1 MRLRHKIKSRIAAAM
16 AAVMVFSMAAPALP
30 VYAGNYGDAAEIVF
44 DPGYGPGLNKTN
56 NGYAALVG
64 GKFTGKQGYPL
75 TDASSNWNGTGIATM
90 NTTGGGAGTGNRPV
104 LPTYADG
111 TWRGYRMTGWKKADG
126 NTLANLPYAY
136 PYETTT
142 TYTAEWEPLTTAT
155 DLTRYVLHYRDL
167 GLGNGGWPDFTS
179 TTTPWTDPAQK
190 DKMHAFD
197 TGSWVTTN
205 VTAKSLVS
213 ATYLRTVPGYM
224 LDDVLIKNN
233 KSLKYGEAPN
243 MNAGTI
249 PVNDPKYPG
258 AEIDGTTHNLK
269 GKMPNDDLMVAY
281 RYKPD
286 PSKKFKL
293 KIQYVTRDT
302 SSGSAVDTVLSG
314 LKDGSNTAINN
325 PQIVA
330 DVPAETALS
339 LPSANGVQ
347 YNGGMYT
354 FASAEIVSGTAD
366 NAAANVYGM
375 KTVRSDNTTPALS
388 GTTGELSDVK
398 MPNQDVT
405 IKYVL
410 ELNPH
415 FTQSLAVNYLDGN
428 TAVTDPSGNMTYSP
442 MEFPAGTTV
451 APPTQNMTPGANKSI
466 PTPHVAG
473 YLPMVAPSFVP
484 GASFSNL
491 APNVAAQTY
500 GFSFLA
506 SGTINVVYVPDYSDH
521 SVWADVTFGTSG
533 NGTMPGGTT
542 KQVKIGT
549 SPTLSSLIGSLT
561 PTPNNYY
568 RFAGWYIGGGSTG
581 NEPTGNRLDDPT
593 GATNPTVTITG
604 DTKLVAKFEEDPA
617 QWFDIHFVAGPHGN
631 INGTAT
637 ILNQHVHAGTTFA
650 SLTKPTATADT
661 NYTFLNNGTDN
672 WRNEA
677 GAQMIGPEIIS
688 ASQTFTAVFTSL
700 IPDDH
705 ALAIPN
711 ATGTVA
717 ANGTGAVKLSGV
729 NDQRHYV
736 LTDKDGNIVAVKTG
750 NELMS
755 GDFSPVELNK
765 EYKVYEVRDSI
776 PTTLTGNISTA
787 VNSGDRS
794 QPTSVI
800 VPAVGANANVGND
813 AANAGQKTITVS
825 PTAPN
830 TEYSLIDANGN
841 VVPASGWVSP
851 STPGAAIVFDNLDPN
866 TTYTVVARPL
876 GGTQTPQDQQP
887 NGSVIATNAGSGT
900 TAATQ
905 EYTLT
910 LVNGAKA
917 SEHKRNG
924 ALVAIPDEH
933 SVRFRA
939 GDVIKIDAD
948 VPVGKTFKEWSTLL
962 GTTSGIFPTQMAQR
976 ITMGAGSA
984 TISATYNGSI
994 LPNRGSNE
1002 DLASLDYSPK
1012 DGRFALDPDNDAALL
1027 AELINNPEDH
1037 GALTGT
1043 ASIPPTAPLPVKY
1056 TVKFNR
1062 SAVAESVQSSIRN
1075 HVGDTT
1081 NSMKFPWSMKVSV
1094 AREVNGI
1101 NKPVA
1106 SASNADIKVKA
1117 HIEQSLLGNMD
1128 YKLYKLDTST
1138 GDYEAV
1144 NTRPFDLSA
1153 ANFGG
1158 DFDFDAAEGDVFVLS
1173 YKKAQKVIVKSEKDG
1188 TVNETL
1194 HVANGGVMTDDANY
1208 VSIRGALATYT
1219 DPHTGEEF
1227 LFDHFAKGSA
1237 TGAAFADSDP
1247 VTRDLTVFAVYA
1259 PDPDW
1264 HNAKTNLTN
1273 EINRGNGL
1281 LGNANLTPTERADLI
1296 NQINQAVGVN
1306 NKLNPGPTTL
1316 ELSNEHIDLQ
1326 TLIDSII
1333 ARINGTSPAP
1343 TPGGGGSGGSGGG
1356 GSHGGGGGGGGGRGR
1371 GGSSRG
1377 VTGSTTPSGTGNRVY
1392 QNGAEGNWVN
1402 FDPAGHGWSFELGNS
1417 RKLTNTW
1424 ADVAYTFD
1432 GQTKIYSYHFDEN
1445 GVMDSGWWKNDQGVW
1460 YHLSTN
1466 HDGWFGSMDKGWYR
1480 DSADGKW
1487 YYLNIMTGSM
1497 LTGWQEID
1505 GVWYYLNPVTPAPT
1519 WDWDATQNR
1528 WVYGNRGGRP
1538 YGSMYANEVTPDGY
1552 HVDAS
1557 GAWIRET
1564 P

>member
-1 MRLRHKIKSRIAAAM
+1 
-16 AAVMVFSMAAPALP
+16 
-30 VYAGNYGDAAEIVF
+30 
-44 DPGYGPGLNKTN
+44 
-56 NGYAALVG
+56 
-64 GKFTGKQGYPL
+64 
-75 TDASSNWNGTGIATM
+75 
-90 NTTGGGAGTGNRPV
+90 
-104 LPTYADG
+104 
-111 TWRGYRMTGWKKADG
+111 MT
-126 NTLANLPYAY
+126 
-136 PYETTT
+136 
-142 TYTAEWEPLTTAT
+142 
-155 DLTRYVLHYRDL
+155 
-167 GLGNGGWPDFTS
+167 
-179 TTTPWTDPAQK
+179 
-190 DKMHAFD
+190 
-197 TGSWVTTN
+197 
-205 VTAKSLVS
+205 
-213 ATYLRTVPGYM
+213 
-224 LDDVLIKNN
+224 
-233 KSLKYGEAPN
+233 
-243 MNAGTI
+243 
-249 PVNDPKYPG
+249 
-258 AEIDGTTHNLK
+258 
-269 GKMPNDDLMVAY
+269 
-281 RYKPD
+281 
-286 PSKKFKL
+286 
-293 KIQYVTRDT
+293 
-302 SSGSAVDTVLSG
+302 
-314 LKDGSNTAINN
+314 
-325 PQIVA
+325 
-330 DVPAETALS
+330 
-339 LPSANGVQ
+339 
-347 YNGGMYT
+347 
-354 FASAEIVSGTAD
+354 
-366 NAAANVYGM
+366 
-375 KTVRSDNTTPALS
+375 
-388 GTTGELSDVK
+388 
-398 MPNQDVT
+398 
-405 IKYVL
+405 
-410 ELNPH
+410 
-415 FTQSLAVNYLDGN
+415 
-428 TAVTDPSGNMTYSP
+428 
-442 MEFPAGTTV
+442 
-451 APPTQNMTPGANKSI
+451 
-466 PTPHVAG
+466 
-473 YLPMVAPSFVP
+473 
-484 GASFSNL
+484 
-491 APNVAAQTY
+491 
-500 GFSFLA
+500 
-506 SGTINVVYVPDYSDH
+506 
-521 SVWADVTFGTSG
+521 
-533 NGTMPGGTT
+533 
-542 KQVKIGT
+542 
-549 SPTLSSLIGSLT
+549 
-561 PTPNNYY
+561 
-568 RFAGWYIGGGSTG
+568 
-581 NEPTGNRLDDPT
+581 
-593 GATNPTVTITG
+593 
-604 DTKLVAKFEEDPA
+604 
-617 QWFDIHFVAGPHGN
+617 
-631 INGTAT
+631 
-637 ILNQHVHAGTTFA
+637 
-650 SLTKPTATADT
+650 
-661 NYTFLNNGTDN
+661 
-672 WRNEA
+672 
-677 GAQMIGPEIIS
+677 GPEIIS
-688 ASQTFTAVFTSL
+688 ASQTFTAVFTSQ
-700 IPDDH
+700 IPDDNDF
-705 ALAIPN
+705 AIPN

-717 ANGTGAVKLSGV
+717 ANGTGAVKLSAV
-729 NDQRHYV
+729 NNRRHYV
-736 LTDKDGNIVAVKTG
+736 LTDKDGNIIAVKTG

-755 GDFSPVELNK
+755 GDFSPVELNR
-765 EYKVYEVRDSI
+765 EYKVYEVKDLV
-776 PTTLTGNISTA
+776 PTTLTGDINTV
-787 VNSGDRS
+787 VNSGNSS

-800 VPAVGANANVGND
+800 VPPVGANVNIGND

-825 PTAPN
+825 PTTPN

-841 VVPASGWVSP
+841 VVPPSTWVTP

-866 TTYTVVARPL
+866 TTYTVVARPVT
-876 GGTQTPQDQQP
+876 GTQTPQDQQP

-939 GDVIKIDAD
+939 GDVIKIDVD
-948 VPVGKTFKEWSTLL
+948 VPAGKTFKEWSTLL

-984 TISATYNGSI
+984 TISASYNGSI
-994 LPNRGSNE
+994 LPNAGNNE

-1012 DGRFALDPDNDAALL
+1012 DGRFALDPENDAALL
-1027 AELINNPEDH
+1027 ADLIHNPEDH

-1043 ASIPPTAPLPVKY
+1043 ALSPSTPPLPVKY

-1081 NSMKFPWSMKVSV
+1081 NSMKFPWSMKVSI

-1128 YKLYKLDTST
+1128 YKLYKLDAST

-1144 NTRPFDLSA
+1144 LLPTDLNA

-1333 ARINGTSPAP
+1333 ARLNGTTP
-1343 TPGGGGSGGSGGG
+1343 TP
-1356 GSHGGGGGGGGGRGR
+1356 

-1402 FDPAGHGWSFELGNS
+1402 FDPAGHGW
-1417 RKLTNTW
+1417 

-1445 GVMDSGWWKNDQGVW
+1445 GVMDSGWWKDNQGVW
-1460 YHLSTN
+1460 YHLSTI
-1466 HDGWFGSMDKGWYR
+1466 HDGWFGSMDKGWYH
-1480 DSADGKW
+1480 DSADGRW
-1487 YYLNIMTGSM
+1487 YYLNLLTGAM

>member
-16 AAVMVFSMAAPALP
+16 AAVMVFSVAAPALP

-233 KSLKYGEAPN
+233 KSLKYGETPN

-258 AEIDGTTHNLK
+258 AEIDATTHNLK

-293 KIQYVTRDT
+293 KIQYVTRGT
-302 SSGSAVDTVLSG
+302 SSGSAVDTMLSG
-314 LKDGSNTAINN
+314 LRDGSGNAINN
-325 PQIVA
+325 PQIVS

-388 GTTGELSDVK
+388 ATTGELSDVK

-428 TAVTDPSGNMTYSP
+428 TAVTDPSGNTTYSP

-451 APPTQNMTPGANKSI
+451 APPTQNMTPGPGKSI

-473 YLPMVAPSFVP
+473 YLPMVAPSFLP
-484 GASFSNL
+484 GASFTAL
-491 APNVAAQTY
+491 APNVAGQSY
-500 GFSFLA
+500 GFTFLA

-521 SVWADVTFGTSG
+521 SVWADVNFGTSG
-533 NGTMPGGTT
+533 NGTMPGSTT

-661 NYTFLNNGTDN
+661 NYTFQNGGVDN

-677 GAQMIGPEIIS
+677 GAQMTGPEIIS

-700 IPDDH
+700 IPDDNH
-705 ALAIPN
+705 LTIPN

-736 LTDKDGNIVAVKTG
+736 LTDKDGNIIAVKTG

-765 EYKVYEVRDSI
+765 EYKVYEVRDSV

-841 VVPASGWVSP
+841 VVPASGWVSS

-866 TTYTVVARPL
+866 TTYTVVARPV

-994 LPNRGSNE
+994 LPNTGSNE

-1037 GALTGT
+1037 GVLTGT
-1043 ASIPPTAPLPVKY
+1043 APSPSTTPLPVKY

-1062 SAVAESVQSSIRN
+1062 SAVAESVQSSIRS

-1128 YKLYKLDTST
+1128 YKLYKLDAST

-1194 HVANGGVMTDDANY
+1194 HVANGGMMTDDANY

-1424 ADVAYTFD
+1424 ADIAYTFD

-1519 WDWDATQNR
+1519 WDWDASQNR

-1557 GAWIRET
+1557 GAWIRDT

>member
-1 MRLRHKIKSRIAAAM
+1 
-16 AAVMVFSMAAPALP
+16 
-30 VYAGNYGDAAEIVF
+30 
-44 DPGYGPGLNKTN
+44 
-56 NGYAALVG
+56 
-64 GKFTGKQGYPL
+64 
-75 TDASSNWNGTGIATM
+75 
-90 NTTGGGAGTGNRPV
+90 
-104 LPTYADG
+104 
-111 TWRGYRMTGWKKADG
+111 MTG
-126 NTLANLPYAY
+126 
-136 PYETTT
+136 
-142 TYTAEWEPLTTAT
+142 
-155 DLTRYVLHYRDL
+155 
-167 GLGNGGWPDFTS
+167 S
-179 TTTPWTDPAQK
+179 
-190 DKMHAFD
+190 
-197 TGSWVTTN
+197 
-205 VTAKSLVS
+205 
-213 ATYLRTVPGYM
+213 
-224 LDDVLIKNN
+224 
-233 KSLKYGEAPN
+233 
-243 MNAGTI
+243 
-249 PVNDPKYPG
+249 
-258 AEIDGTTHNLK
+258 
-269 GKMPNDDLMVAY
+269 
-281 RYKPD
+281 
-286 PSKKFKL
+286 
-293 KIQYVTRDT
+293 
-302 SSGSAVDTVLSG
+302 
-314 LKDGSNTAINN
+314 
-325 PQIVA
+325 
-330 DVPAETALS
+330 
-339 LPSANGVQ
+339 
-347 YNGGMYT
+347 
-354 FASAEIVSGTAD
+354 
-366 NAAANVYGM
+366 
-375 KTVRSDNTTPALS
+375 
-388 GTTGELSDVK
+388 
-398 MPNQDVT
+398 
-405 IKYVL
+405 
-410 ELNPH
+410 
-415 FTQSLAVNYLDGN
+415 
-428 TAVTDPSGNMTYSP
+428 
-442 MEFPAGTTV
+442 
-451 APPTQNMTPGANKSI
+451 
-466 PTPHVAG
+466 
-473 YLPMVAPSFVP
+473 
-484 GASFSNL
+484 
-491 APNVAAQTY
+491 
-500 GFSFLA
+500 
-506 SGTINVVYVPDYSDH
+506 
-521 SVWADVTFGTSG
+521 
-533 NGTMPGGTT
+533 
-542 KQVKIGT
+542 
-549 SPTLSSLIGSLT
+549 
-561 PTPNNYY
+561 
-568 RFAGWYIGGGSTG
+568 
-581 NEPTGNRLDDPT
+581 
-593 GATNPTVTITG
+593 
-604 DTKLVAKFEEDPA
+604 
-617 QWFDIHFVAGPHGN
+617 
-631 INGTAT
+631 
-637 ILNQHVHAGTTFA
+637 
-650 SLTKPTATADT
+650 
-661 NYTFLNNGTDN
+661 
-672 WRNEA
+672 
-677 GAQMIGPEIIS
+677 EIIS
-688 ASQTFTAVFTSL
+688 ASQTFTAVFTSQ
-700 IPDDH
+700 IPDDNDF
-705 ALAIPN
+705 AIPN

-717 ANGTGAVKLSGV
+717 TNGTGAVKLSAV

-736 LTDKDGNIVAVKTG
+736 LTDKDGNIIAVKTG

-765 EYKVYEVRDSI
+765 EYKVYEVKDSV
-776 PTTLTGNISTA
+776 PTTLTGDINTV
-787 VNSGDRS
+787 VNSGIRS

-800 VPAVGANANVGND
+800 VPPVGANVNVGND

-841 VVPASGWVSP
+841 VVPASGWVAP

-866 TTYTVVARPL
+866 TTYTVVA
-876 GGTQTPQDQQP
+876 
-887 NGSVIATNAGSGT
+887 
-900 TAATQ
+900 
-905 EYTLT
+905 
-910 LVNGAKA
+910 
-917 SEHKRNG
+917 
-924 ALVAIPDEH
+924 
-933 SVRFRA
+933 
-939 GDVIKIDAD
+939 
-948 VPVGKTFKEWSTLL
+948 
-962 GTTSGIFPTQMAQR
+962 
-976 ITMGAGSA
+976 
-984 TISATYNGSI
+984 
-994 LPNRGSNE
+994 
-1002 DLASLDYSPK
+1002 
-1012 DGRFALDPDNDAALL
+1012 
-1027 AELINNPEDH
+1027 
-1037 GALTGT
+1037 LTGT
-1043 ASIPPTAPLPVKY
+1043 APSPSTTPLPVKY

-1062 SAVAESVQSSIRN
+1062 SAVAESVQSGIRN

-1128 YKLYKLDTST
+1128 YKLYKLNAST

-1208 VSIRGALATYT
+1208 VSLRGALATYT

-1343 TPGGGGSGGSGGG
+1343 TPGGGGS
-1356 GSHGGGGGGGGGRGR
+1356 
-1371 GGSSRG
+1371 SRG

-1432 GQTKIYSYHFDEN
+1432 GQTKIYSYHFEEN
-1445 GVMDSGWWKNDQGVW
+1445 GVMDSGWWKNNRGVW

-1466 HDGWFGSMDKGWYR
+1466 HDGWFGSMDKGWYH

-1505 GVWYYLNPVTPAPT
+1505 DTWYYLNPVTPAPT
-1519 WDWDATQNR
+1519 WDWDASQNR

-1538 YGSMYANEVTPDGY
+1538 YGSMYVNEVTPDGY

>member
-1 MRLRHKIKSRIAAAM
+1 MLR
-16 AAVMVFSMAAPALP
+16 
-30 VYAGNYGDAAEIVF
+30 
-44 DPGYGPGLNKTN
+44 
-56 NGYAALVG
+56 
-64 GKFTGKQGYPL
+64 
-75 TDASSNWNGTGIATM
+75 
-90 NTTGGGAGTGNRPV
+90 
-104 LPTYADG
+104 
-111 TWRGYRMTGWKKADG
+111 
-126 NTLANLPYAY
+126 NLDFAY
-136 PYETTT
+136 PYHTTT
-142 TYTAEWEPLTTAT
+142 TYKAQWEPLTTAT
-155 DLTRYVLHYRDL
+155 DLTRYVMHYRDL

-197 TGSWVTTN
+197 TGSWVTTD

-224 LDDVLIKNN
+224 LNDVMIKNN

-258 AEIDGTTHNLK
+258 AEIEGTTHNLK

-293 KIQYVTRDT
+293 KIQYVTRNST
-302 SSGSAVDTVLSG
+302 VTPAVDTMFSG
-314 LKDGSNTAINN
+314 LKDGSGNTINN
-325 PQIVA
+325 PQIVS
-330 DVPAETALS
+330 DVQAETALS

-388 GTTGELSDVK
+388 ATTGELSDVK
-398 MPNQDVT
+398 MPNRDVT

-428 TAVTDPSGNMTYSP
+428 TAVTDPSGNTTYSP

-451 APPTQNMTPGANKSI
+451 APPTRNMTPGPSKSI

-473 YLPMVAPSFVP
+473 YLPTFSPTFVP
-484 GASFSNL
+484 GASFTAL
-491 APNVAAQTY
+491 APNVAGQSY
-500 GFSFLA
+500 GFTFLA
-506 SGTINVVYVPDYSDH
+506 SGTINVVYAPDYSDR
-521 SVWADVTFGTSG
+521 SVWTDVTFGTSG
-533 NGTMPGGTT
+533 NGTMPGSTT
-542 KQVKIGT
+542 NQVKIGT

-661 NYTFLNNGTDN
+661 NYTFQNGGVDN

-677 GAQMIGPEIIS
+677 GAQMTGPEIIS

-700 IPDDH
+700 IPDDNY
-705 ALAIPN
+705 LTIPN

-717 ANGTGAVKLSGV
+717 ANGTGAVKLSRV

-736 LTDKDGNIVAVKTG
+736 LTDKDGNIIAVKTG

-765 EYKVYEVRDSI
+765 EYKVYEVKDSV
-776 PTTLTGNISTA
+776 PTTLTGDINTV

-841 VVPASGWVSP
+841 VVPASGWVTP

-866 TTYTVVARPL
+866 TTYTVVARPA

-887 NGSVIATNAGSGT
+887 NGSDIATNAGSGT

-905 EYTLT
+905 AYTLT

-948 VPVGKTFKEWSTLL
+948 VPAGKTFKEWSTLL

-984 TISATYNGSI
+984 TISASYNGSI
-994 LPNRGSNE
+994 LPNAGNNE

-1027 AELINNPEDH
+1027 ADLINNPEDH

-1043 ASIPPTAPLPVKY
+1043 APSPSTTPLPVKY

-1062 SAVAESVQSSIRN
+1062 SAVAESVQSGIRN

-1081 NSMKFPWSMKVSV
+1081 NSMKFPWSMKVSI

-1101 NKPVA
+1101 NKTVA
-1106 SASNADIKVKA
+1106 SASNASIKVKA

-1128 YKLYKLDTST
+1128 YKLYKLDAST

-1144 NTRPFDLSA
+1144 NTRPADLNA

-1208 VSIRGALATYT
+1208 VSIRATLATYT

-1247 VTRDLTVFAVYA
+1247 VTRDLTVVAVYA

-1281 LGNANLTPTERADLI
+1281 LGNANLTPTERTDLI
-1296 NQINQAVGVN
+1296 NQINQAIGVN
-1306 NKLNPGPTTL
+1306 NKLNPGPTKL

-1333 ARINGTSPAP
+1333 ARRNGTP
-1343 TPGGGGSGGSGGG
+1343 
-1356 GSHGGGGGGGGGRGR
+1356 RL
-1371 GGSSRG
+1371 
-1377 VTGSTTPSGTGNRVY
+1377 RVAAAA
-1392 QNGAEGNWVN
+1392 AEV
-1402 FDPAGHGWSFELGNS
+1402 
-1417 RKLTNTW
+1417 
-1424 ADVAYTFD
+1424 
-1432 GQTKIYSYHFDEN
+1432 
-1445 GVMDSGWWKNDQGVW
+1445 
-1460 YHLSTN
+1460 
-1466 HDGWFGSMDKGWYR
+1466 
-1480 DSADGKW
+1480 
-1487 YYLNIMTGSM
+1487 
-1497 LTGWQEID
+1497 
-1505 GVWYYLNPVTPAPT
+1505 
-1519 WDWDATQNR
+1519 
-1528 WVYGNRGGRP
+1528 
-1538 YGSMYANEVTPDGY
+1538 
-1552 HVDAS
+1552 
-1557 GAWIRET
+1557 
-1564 P
+1564 

>member
-30 VYAGNYGDAAEIVF
+30 VYAGDYGDAAEIVF
-44 DPGYGPGLNKTN
+44 DTGYGPGLDKTD
-56 NGYAALVG
+56 NGYAALPG
-64 GKFTGKQGYPL
+64 GKFTGKQGYPM
-75 TDASSNWNGTGIATM
+75 THASSNWTNTGIATM
-90 NTTGGGAGTGNRPV
+90 NTAGDGAGTGPRPV

-126 NTLANLPYAY
+126 ATLAYFPYAY
-136 PYETTT
+136 LYYTTT
-142 TYTAEWEPLTTAT
+142 TYTADWEPLTTT
-155 DLTRYVLHYRDL
+155 TGLTRYVMHYRDL

-205 VTAKSLVS
+205 VRAKSLVG
-213 ATYLRTVPGYM
+213 AGYLRTVPGYM

-233 KSLKYGEAPN
+233 KSLKYSENPK
-243 MNAGTI
+243 MNEGTI

-269 GKMPNDDLMVAY
+269 GSMPNDDLMVAY

-293 KIQYVTRDT
+293 KILYVTRD
-302 SSGSAVDTVLSG
+302 SSVTPAVDTVLSG
-314 LKDGSNTAINN
+314 LKVGSSAISN
-325 PQIVA
+325 PRIIEDA
-330 DVPAETALS
+330 PAETALS
-339 LPSANGVQ
+339 LPNAKSIQ
-347 YNGGMYT
+347 YNGGMYE
-354 FASAEIVSGTAD
+354 FDSAEIVSGTTD

-375 KTVRSDNTTPALS
+375 KTVRSDNSTPALKAD
-388 GTTGELSDVK
+388 TGELSDVK

-410 ELNPH
+410 KLNTN
-415 FTQSLAVNYLDGN
+415 FTQTLAVNYRDGD
-428 TAVTDPSGNMTYSP
+428 TAVTDSSGRTTYSP
-442 MEFPAGTTV
+442 MEFPAGTAV
-451 APPTQNMTPGANKSI
+451 EPSTQPMTLGANKSI
-466 PTPHVAG
+466 KIPHVAG
-473 YLPMVAPSFVP
+473 YLTTFSPTFVP
-484 GASFSNL
+484 GSSFSNL
-491 APNVAAQTY
+491 APNAAAQKY

-506 SGTINVVYVPDYSDH
+506 SGTINVVYAPDYSDR
-521 SVWADVTFGTSG
+521 SVWTDVTFGISG
-533 NGTMPGGTT
+533 NGTMPGSTT

-561 PTPNNYY
+561 PTPNSYY

-581 NEPTGNRLDDPT
+581 NEPTGARLDDPT

-650 SLTKPTATADT
+650 SLTKPTATADAH
-661 NYTFLNNGTDN
+661 YTFARGGVDN
-672 WRNEA
+672 WQDSNDV
-677 GAQMIGPEIIS
+677 QMMGPEEITT
-688 ASQTFTAVFTSL
+688 SQTFKAVFTSQ
-700 IPDDH
+700 IPDDTDF
-705 ALAIPN
+705 AIPN

-717 ANGTGAVKLSGV
+717 ANGAGAVKLSAV
-729 NDQRHYV
+729 NDRRHYV
-736 LTDKDGNIVAVKTG
+736 LTDKDGNIIAVKTG

-765 EYKVYEVRDSI
+765 EYKVYEVENSV
-776 PTTLTGNISTA
+776 PTTLTGNMNDGI
-787 VNSGDRS
+787 VNSLYCS

-800 VPAVGANANVGND
+800 VPPVGANVNVGND

-841 VVPASGWVSP
+841 VVPASGWVAP
-851 STPGAAIVFDNLDPN
+851 GTPGAAIVFDNLDPN
-866 TTYTVVARPL
+866 TTYTVVARPVT
-876 GGTQTPQDQQP
+876 GTQTPQDQQP

-917 SEHKRNG
+917 TEHKRNG

-939 GDVIKIDAD
+939 GDLIKIDAD
-948 VPVGKTFKEWSTLL
+948 IPSGKTFKEWNTLL
-962 GTTSGIFPTQMAQR
+962 GSTSGIYPTQLAQR

-984 TISATYNGSI
+984 TISASYDGSI
-994 LPNRGSNE
+994 LPNAGYRE

-1012 DGRFALDPDNDAALL
+1012 DGRFALDPENDAYLL
-1027 AELINNPEDH
+1027 ADLINNPEDH

-1043 ASIPPTAPLPVKY
+1043 ASIPPTTPLPVKY

-1075 HVGDTT
+1075 RVGDTA
-1081 NSMKFPWSMKVSV
+1081 NSMKFPWSMKVGI

-1101 NKPVA
+1101 NKTA
-1106 SASNADIKVKA
+1106 TSNNATIKVRA
-1117 HIEQSLLGNMD
+1117 HLEQSLLGNTD
-1128 YKLYKLDTST
+1128 YKLYKYDSSMSSYVDVATNPS
-1138 GDYEAV
+1138 
-1144 NTRPFDLSA
+1144 DLSA
-1153 ANFGG
+1153 ASFGG
-1158 DFDFDAAEGDVFVLS
+1158 DFEFDAAVGDVFVLS

-1281 LGNANLTPTERADLI
+1281 IGNANLTPTERADLI

-1333 ARINGTSPAP
+1333 ARLNGTTPSP
-1343 TPGGGGSGGSGGG
+1343 TPGGGGTSGGG
-1356 GSHGGGGGGGGGRGR
+1356 GSHGGGGGGGGR
-1371 GGSSRG
+1371 GGSGRRG
-1377 VTGSTTPSGTGNRVY
+1377 ITGSTTSTGTGNRVY
-1392 QNGAEGNWVN
+1392 QNGVEGNWVN
-1402 FDPAGHGWSFELGNS
+1402 FDVENHGWYFDLGNGK
-1417 RKLTNTW
+1417 RIKGTW
-1424 ADVAYTFD
+1424 ADVAYTYD

-1445 GVMDSGWWKNDQGVW
+1445 GVMDSGWWKNDQGTW
-1460 YHLSTN
+1460 FHLSTI
-1466 HDGWFGSMDKGWYR
+1466 HDGWFGSMDKGWYH
-1480 DSADGKW
+1480 DSADGRW
-1487 YYLNIMTGSM
+1487 YYLNLLTGAM
-1497 LTGWQEID
+1497 MTGWQQID
-1505 GVWYYLNPVTPAPT
+1505 GTWYYLNPVTPAPT
-1519 WDWDATQNR
+1519 WDWDASQNR
-1528 WVYGNRGGRP
+1528 WVYGNRPGRP

>member
-1 MRLRHKIKSRIAAAM
+1 
-16 AAVMVFSMAAPALP
+16 
-30 VYAGNYGDAAEIVF
+30 
-44 DPGYGPGLNKTN
+44 
-56 NGYAALVG
+56 
-64 GKFTGKQGYPL
+64 
-75 TDASSNWNGTGIATM
+75 
-90 NTTGGGAGTGNRPV
+90 
-104 LPTYADG
+104 
-111 TWRGYRMTGWKKADG
+111 MTG
-126 NTLANLPYAY
+126 
-136 PYETTT
+136 
-142 TYTAEWEPLTTAT
+142 
-155 DLTRYVLHYRDL
+155 
-167 GLGNGGWPDFTS
+167 S
-179 TTTPWTDPAQK
+179 
-190 DKMHAFD
+190 
-197 TGSWVTTN
+197 
-205 VTAKSLVS
+205 
-213 ATYLRTVPGYM
+213 
-224 LDDVLIKNN
+224 
-233 KSLKYGEAPN
+233 
-243 MNAGTI
+243 
-249 PVNDPKYPG
+249 
-258 AEIDGTTHNLK
+258 
-269 GKMPNDDLMVAY
+269 
-281 RYKPD
+281 
-286 PSKKFKL
+286 
-293 KIQYVTRDT
+293 
-302 SSGSAVDTVLSG
+302 
-314 LKDGSNTAINN
+314 
-325 PQIVA
+325 
-330 DVPAETALS
+330 
-339 LPSANGVQ
+339 
-347 YNGGMYT
+347 
-354 FASAEIVSGTAD
+354 
-366 NAAANVYGM
+366 
-375 KTVRSDNTTPALS
+375 
-388 GTTGELSDVK
+388 
-398 MPNQDVT
+398 
-405 IKYVL
+405 
-410 ELNPH
+410 
-415 FTQSLAVNYLDGN
+415 
-428 TAVTDPSGNMTYSP
+428 
-442 MEFPAGTTV
+442 
-451 APPTQNMTPGANKSI
+451 
-466 PTPHVAG
+466 
-473 YLPMVAPSFVP
+473 
-484 GASFSNL
+484 
-491 APNVAAQTY
+491 
-500 GFSFLA
+500 
-506 SGTINVVYVPDYSDH
+506 
-521 SVWADVTFGTSG
+521 
-533 NGTMPGGTT
+533 
-542 KQVKIGT
+542 
-549 SPTLSSLIGSLT
+549 
-561 PTPNNYY
+561 
-568 RFAGWYIGGGSTG
+568 
-581 NEPTGNRLDDPT
+581 
-593 GATNPTVTITG
+593 
-604 DTKLVAKFEEDPA
+604 
-617 QWFDIHFVAGPHGN
+617 
-631 INGTAT
+631 
-637 ILNQHVHAGTTFA
+637 
-650 SLTKPTATADT
+650 
-661 NYTFLNNGTDN
+661 
-672 WRNEA
+672 
-677 GAQMIGPEIIS
+677 EIIS
-688 ASQTFTAVFTSL
+688 ASQTFTAVFTSQ
-700 IPDDH
+700 IPDDNDF
-705 ALAIPN
+705 AIPN

-717 ANGTGAVKLSGV
+717 TNGTGAVKLSAV

-736 LTDKDGNIVAVKTG
+736 LTDKDGNIIAVKTG

-765 EYKVYEVRDSI
+765 EYKVYEVKDSV
-776 PTTLTGNISTA
+776 PTTLTGDINTV
-787 VNSGDRS
+787 VNSGIRS

-800 VPAVGANANVGND
+800 VPPVGANVNVGND

-841 VVPASGWVSP
+841 VVPASGWVAP

-866 TTYTVVARPL
+866 TTSTVV
-876 GGTQTPQDQQP
+876 
-887 NGSVIATNAGSGT
+887 
-900 TAATQ
+900 
-905 EYTLT
+905 
-910 LVNGAKA
+910 
-917 SEHKRNG
+917 
-924 ALVAIPDEH
+924 
-933 SVRFRA
+933 
-939 GDVIKIDAD
+939 
-948 VPVGKTFKEWSTLL
+948 
-962 GTTSGIFPTQMAQR
+962 
-976 ITMGAGSA
+976 
-984 TISATYNGSI
+984 
-994 LPNRGSNE
+994 
-1002 DLASLDYSPK
+1002 
-1012 DGRFALDPDNDAALL
+1012 
-1027 AELINNPEDH
+1027 
-1037 GALTGT
+1037 ALTGT
-1043 ASIPPTAPLPVKY
+1043 APSPSTTPLPVKY

-1062 SAVAESVQSSIRN
+1062 SAVAESVQSGIRN

-1128 YKLYKLDTST
+1128 YKLYKLNAST

-1343 TPGGGGSGGSGGG
+1343 TPGGGGS
-1356 GSHGGGGGGGGGRGR
+1356 
-1371 GGSSRG
+1371 SRG

-1432 GQTKIYSYHFDEN
+1432 GQTKIYSYHFEEN
-1445 GVMDSGWWKNDQGVW
+1445 GVMDSGWWKNNRGVW

-1466 HDGWFGSMDKGWYR
+1466 HDGWFGSMDKGWYH

-1497 LTGWQEID
+1497 LTGWQEIN
-1505 GVWYYLNPVTPAPT
+1505 GTWYYLNPVTPAPT
-1519 WDWDATQNR
+1519 WDWDASQNR

>member
-1 MRLRHKIKSRIAAAM
+1 
-16 AAVMVFSMAAPALP
+16 
-30 VYAGNYGDAAEIVF
+30 
-44 DPGYGPGLNKTN
+44 
-56 NGYAALVG
+56 
-64 GKFTGKQGYPL
+64 
-75 TDASSNWNGTGIATM
+75 
-90 NTTGGGAGTGNRPV
+90 
-104 LPTYADG
+104 
-111 TWRGYRMTGWKKADG
+111 MT
-126 NTLANLPYAY
+126 
-136 PYETTT
+136 
-142 TYTAEWEPLTTAT
+142 
-155 DLTRYVLHYRDL
+155 
-167 GLGNGGWPDFTS
+167 
-179 TTTPWTDPAQK
+179 
-190 DKMHAFD
+190 
-197 TGSWVTTN
+197 
-205 VTAKSLVS
+205 
-213 ATYLRTVPGYM
+213 
-224 LDDVLIKNN
+224 
-233 KSLKYGEAPN
+233 
-243 MNAGTI
+243 
-249 PVNDPKYPG
+249 
-258 AEIDGTTHNLK
+258 
-269 GKMPNDDLMVAY
+269 
-281 RYKPD
+281 
-286 PSKKFKL
+286 
-293 KIQYVTRDT
+293 
-302 SSGSAVDTVLSG
+302 
-314 LKDGSNTAINN
+314 
-325 PQIVA
+325 
-330 DVPAETALS
+330 
-339 LPSANGVQ
+339 
-347 YNGGMYT
+347 
-354 FASAEIVSGTAD
+354 
-366 NAAANVYGM
+366 
-375 KTVRSDNTTPALS
+375 
-388 GTTGELSDVK
+388 
-398 MPNQDVT
+398 
-405 IKYVL
+405 
-410 ELNPH
+410 
-415 FTQSLAVNYLDGN
+415 
-428 TAVTDPSGNMTYSP
+428 
-442 MEFPAGTTV
+442 
-451 APPTQNMTPGANKSI
+451 
-466 PTPHVAG
+466 
-473 YLPMVAPSFVP
+473 
-484 GASFSNL
+484 
-491 APNVAAQTY
+491 
-500 GFSFLA
+500 
-506 SGTINVVYVPDYSDH
+506 
-521 SVWADVTFGTSG
+521 
-533 NGTMPGGTT
+533 
-542 KQVKIGT
+542 
-549 SPTLSSLIGSLT
+549 
-561 PTPNNYY
+561 
-568 RFAGWYIGGGSTG
+568 
-581 NEPTGNRLDDPT
+581 
-593 GATNPTVTITG
+593 
-604 DTKLVAKFEEDPA
+604 
-617 QWFDIHFVAGPHGN
+617 
-631 INGTAT
+631 
-637 ILNQHVHAGTTFA
+637 
-650 SLTKPTATADT
+650 
-661 NYTFLNNGTDN
+661 
-672 WRNEA
+672 
-677 GAQMIGPEIIS
+677 GPEIIS
-688 ASQTFTAVFTSL
+688 ASQTFMAVFTSQ
-700 IPDDH
+700 IPDDNDF
-705 ALAIPN
+705 AIPN

-729 NDQRHYV
+729 NNQRHYV
-736 LTDKDGNIVAVKTG
+736 LTDKDGNIIAVKTG

-755 GDFSPVELNK
+755 GDFSPVELNR
-765 EYKVYEVRDSI
+765 EYKVYEVKDSI
-776 PTTLTGNISTA
+776 PTTLTGDINTA

-841 VVPASGWVSP
+841 VVPASGWVAP

-866 TTYTVVARPL
+866 TTYTVVARL
-876 GGTQTPQDQQP
+876 VGGTQTPQDQQP

-939 GDVIKIDAD
+939 GDVIKIDVD
-948 VPVGKTFKEWSTLL
+948 VPAGKTFKEWSTLL

-984 TISATYNGSI
+984 TISASYNGSI
-994 LPNRGSNE
+994 LPNTGNHE

-1012 DGRFALDPDNDAALL
+1012 DGRFALDPENDAALL
-1027 AELINNPEDH
+1027 ADLIHNPEDH

-1043 ASIPPTAPLPVKY
+1043 ALSPSTPPLPVKY

-1081 NSMKFPWSMKVSV
+1081 NSMKFPWSMKVSI

-1128 YKLYKLDTST
+1128 YKLYKLDAST

-1144 NTRPFDLSA
+1144 LLPTDLNA

-1158 DFDFDAAEGDVFVLS
+1158 DFDFDAKVDDVFVLS

-1219 DPHTGEEF
+1219 DPHTGEES

-1326 TLIDSII
+1326 TLIDSIV
-1333 ARINGTSPAP
+1333 ARLNGTTP
-1343 TPGGGGSGGSGGG
+1343 TP
-1356 GSHGGGGGGGGGRGR
+1356 

-1424 ADVAYTFD
+1424 VDVAYTFD

-1445 GVMDSGWWKNDQGVW
+1445 GVMDSGWWKDNQGVW
-1460 YHLSTN
+1460 YHLSTI
-1466 HDGWFGSMDKGWYR
+1466 HDGWFGSMDKGWYH

-1497 LTGWQEID
+1497 LTGWQEIN
-1505 GVWYYLNPVTPAPT
+1505 GTWYYLNPVTPAPT

>member
-1 MRLRHKIKSRIAAAM
+1 MRLRHNFKSRIAAAM
-16 AAVMVFSMAAPALP
+16 AAVMVFSVAAPALP
-30 VYAGNYGDAAEIVF
+30 VYAGNRGDAAEIVF
-44 DPGYGPGLNKTN
+44 DPGYGPGLDKTN
-56 NGYAALVG
+56 NGYAALLG
-64 GKFTGKQGYPL
+64 NKLTGKQGYPL
-75 TDASSNWNGTGIATM
+75 TDASSNWTNTGIATM
-90 NTTGGGAGTGNRPV
+90 NTTGGGTGTGLRPV

-111 TWRGYRMTGWKKADG
+111 TWRGYRMTGWKEANG
-126 NTLANLPYAY
+126 NTLANLPYGY
-136 PYETTT
+136 PYYTTT
-142 TYTAEWEPLTTAT
+142 TYTAEWDPLSTAT
-155 DLTRYVLHYRDL
+155 GLTRYVMHYRDL

-179 TTTPWTDPAQK
+179 TSTPWTDPAQK

-197 TGSWVTTN
+197 TGSWVTTD
-205 VTAKSLVS
+205 VKAKTEVS
-213 ATYLRTVPGYM
+213 ATYLRTVPGYE

-233 KSLKYGEAPN
+233 KSLKYGETPKTD
-243 MNAGTI
+243 AGTI
-249 PVNDPKYPG
+249 PVNDSKYPG
-258 AEIDGTTHNLK
+258 AEIDGTSHNLK
-269 GKMPNDDLMVAY
+269 GSMPNDDLMVAY

-314 LKDGSNTAINN
+314 LKVGSSAISN

-330 DVPAETALS
+330 DDPAETTLS
-339 LPSANGVQ
+339 LPDARGIQ
-347 YNGGMYT
+347 YNGGIYK
-354 FASAEIVSGTAD
+354 FKRAEIVSGTTD

-375 KTVRSDNTTPALS
+375 KTVRSNNSTPALTA
-388 GTTGELSDVK
+388 TTGELSDVK

-410 ELNPH
+410 ELDTN
-415 FTQSLAVNYLDGN
+415 FRQLLAVNYLDGN
-428 TAVTDPSGNMTYSP
+428 TAVTDPSGNTTYSP
-442 MEFPAGTTV
+442 MEFPAGTVV
-451 APPTQNMTPGANKSI
+451 AQPTQNITLGANKSI

-473 YLPMVAPSFVP
+473 YQTMFAPTFVP
-484 GASFSNL
+484 GTSFSAL
-491 APNVAAQTY
+491 AQNVADQSY
-500 GFSFLA
+500 GFTFLA
-506 SGTINVVYVPDYSDH
+506 SGTINVVYTPDYADR

-533 NGTMPGGTT
+533 NGTMPGSTT

-561 PTPNNYY
+561 PTPNSYY

-581 NEPTGNRLDDPT
+581 NEPTGARLDDPT

-604 DTKLVAKFEEDPA
+604 DTKLVAKFEENPA
-617 QWFDIHFVAGPHGN
+617 EWFDIHFVAGPHGN
-631 INGTAT
+631 INGTAS
-637 ILNQHVHAGTTFA
+637 ILNQHVHAETTFA

-661 NYTFLNNGTDN
+661 NYIFLNNGTDN
-672 WRNEA
+672 WRDEDDV
-677 GAQMIGPEIIS
+677 QMTGPEIIQK
-688 ASQTFTAVFTSL
+688 SQTFKAVFTSQ
-700 IPDDH
+700 IPDDNDF
-705 ALAIPN
+705 AIPN

-717 ANGTGAVKLSGV
+717 ANGAGAVKLSAV
-729 NDQRHYV
+729 NDRRHYV
-736 LTDKDGNIVAVKTG
+736 LTDKDGNIIAVKTG

-765 EYKVYEVRDSI
+765 EYKVYEVKDSV
-776 PTTLTGNISTA
+776 PTTLTGDINVV
-787 VNSGDRS
+787 VNSGIRS

-800 VPAVGANANVGND
+800 VPPVGANVNVGND

-841 VVPASGWVSP
+841 VVPASGWVAPGTS
-851 STPGAAIVFDNLDPN
+851 GAAIVFDNLDPN
-866 TTYTVVARPL
+866 TTYTVVARPAS
-876 GGTQTPQDQQP
+876 GTQTPQDQQP

-917 SEHKRNG
+917 TEHKRNG

-939 GDVIKIDAD
+939 GDLIKIDAD
-948 VPVGKTFKEWSTLL
+948 IPSGKTFKEWNTLL
-962 GTTSGIFPTQMAQR
+962 GSTSGIYPTQLAQR

-984 TISATYNGSI
+984 TISASYNGSI
-994 LPNRGSNE
+994 LPNTGNHE

-1012 DGRFALDPDNDAALL
+1012 DGRFALDPDNDADLL
-1027 AELINNPEDH
+1027 TELINNPEDL
-1037 GALTGT
+1037 GALAGT
-1043 ASIPPTAPLPVKY
+1043 ASIPPTTPLPVKY

-1062 SAVAESVQSSIRN
+1062 SAVAESVQSSIRT
-1075 HVGDTT
+1075 HAG
-1081 NSMKFPWSMKVSV
+1081 NSVKFPWSMKVSIT
-1094 AREVNGI
+1094 REVNGI
-1101 NKPVA
+1101 NKTVA
-1106 SASNADIKVKA
+1106 SASNAHIKVKA

-1128 YKLYKLDTST
+1128 YRLYKLDALT
-1138 GDYEAV
+1138 GNYDEV
-1144 NTRPFDLSA
+1144 TLPTDLNA

-1158 DFDFDAAEGDVFVLS
+1158 DFDFDAKVDDVFVLS

-1326 TLIDSII
+1326 TLIDSIV
-1333 ARINGTSPAP
+1333 ARLNGTTP
-1343 TPGGGGSGGSGGG
+1343 TP
-1356 GSHGGGGGGGGGRGR
+1356 

-1424 ADVAYTFD
+1424 VDVAYTFD

-1445 GVMDSGWWKNDQGVW
+1445 GVMDSGWWKNNQGVW

-1466 HDGWFGSMDKGWYR
+1466 HDGWFGSMDKGWYH

-1497 LTGWQEID
+1497 LTGWQEIN
-1505 GVWYYLNPVTPAPT
+1505 GTWYYLNPVTPAPT
-1519 WDWDATQNR
+1519 
-1528 WVYGNRGGRP
+1528 
-1538 YGSMYANEVTPDGY
+1538 
-1552 HVDAS
+1552 
-1557 GAWIRET
+1557 
-1564 P
+1564 